1 MATFSQLFM
10 VDERNI
16 EWERTKIIPY
26 VRFQVKG
33 EWVEYALGEF
43 FPSTPK
49 RKAISGMVYREIEM
63 YDNSLILVDKK
74 FERTYS
80 IAKGTNY
87 NTAINSLL
95 VEAGIDLRET
105 NIELTDKVLEVTVS
119 YNAGVTFMS
128 AINDLLG
135 RINFVPIYA
144 DAKGFF
150 ISHEYRDPDREM
162 PVFTFADDEFS
173 ILYDGTEEERDFF
186 RVPNRF
192 VLVHTHPEKNTVWRA
207 SLLNDDPESPT
218 STVNV
223 GREITY
229 YQEVQEIESQGELIK
244 MVYRIAREMSQ
255 VNGTM
260 SIETALVPN
269 FEIFDILN
277 IRNSY
282 LDVDGNYSLIS
293 YTMDLKI
300 GGSMKIKAQKVVSI
314 DVTAE

>member
-10 VDERNI
+10 VDQRKI

-26 VRFQVKG
+26 IRFQVKG
-33 EWVEYALGEF
+33 EWLEYSLGEF

-49 RKAISGMVYREIEM
+49 RKAVSGMVYREIEM

-74 FERTYS
+74 FERTWS
-80 IAKGTNY
+80 IAKNTGY
-87 NTAINSLL
+87 NEAINGLL
-95 VEAGIDLRET
+95 LEAGINLRET
-105 NIELTDKVLEVTVS
+105 NIETTSKTLEVTVS
-119 YNAGVTFMS
+119 YNAGVSVMT
-128 AINDLLG
+128 AVNDLLK
-135 RINFVPIYA
+135 RINYVPIYV

-150 ISHEYRDPDREM
+150 ISHAYREPDREM

-229 YQEVQEIESQGELIK
+229 YQEVQEVESQAELIK
-244 MVYRIAREMSQ
+244 MVYRLAREKSQ
-255 VNGTM
+255 VNGIM

-269 FEIFDILN
+269 FEVFDILS

-282 LDVDGNYSLIS
+282 LDVDGNYFLES

-300 GGSMKIKAQKVVSI
+300 GGSMKIKAQKVVSL
-314 DVTAE
+314 DVTTE